1 MKLKEYSGINKV
13 TLDDFLAL
21 DAEQAVRFDFLTQG
35 EEADRTEL
43 TNSIYHKLFPWFD
56 EKKHAGDT
64 INTYRIAVK
73 KYYGK
78 YYRFLDRKT
87 QLEIIGFIKKCT
99 PHNEGQIFEFE
110 ETDKNGKPYYQ
121 LCNNYQLG
129 NFFILPVQGGINP
142 KRAQEPYNDF
152 FDDFLNVLSD
162 FYNNNDFKKTDKLKE
177 AILSQKDYF
186 KRFDSITDFLD
197 KNYLW
202 SFTKRVAEDTIS
214 LQNLSDKAT
223 FEEYVLAITD
233 IIKQRGKELYD
244 ALKVNDDQSIA
255 DKSQANA
262 KKYSLDENTAI
273 QLTKMNEYRKVE
285 EKYESIAEQ
294 YQRKS
299 NKVNAD
305 FDSQISAEQARTFS
319 KKLIQI
325 RWWPWPLSWLVIQAL
340 KIIPP
345 IRNFMGVINKIFW
358 IVLVVYIIY
367 YFVYQQKFNKF
378 QEDKDDKIKNLNEEK
393 HQEINMIKN
402 ECQFNFASIIPSEYQ
417 GANDV
422 TQLVSFVETK
432 RADNFKEAY
441 ELLENLKHHQMLEEQ
456 ARRSAEA
463 AEREAEY
470 KRQSAEQERKVAQA
484 KIENSER
491 QAEEARNQSQMLEQQ
506 LMEQNQKLAEQNRQL
521 EEINQKMKE
530 NKTNK
535 FN

>member
-1 MKLKEYSGINKV
+1 MLIRVS
-13 TLDDFLAL
+13 
-21 DAEQAVRFDFLTQG
+21 
-35 EEADRTEL
+35 
-43 TNSIYHKLFPWFD
+43 
-56 EKKHAGDT
+56 
-64 INTYRIAVK
+64 RIK
-73 KYYGK
+73 
-78 YYRFLDRKT
+78 
-87 QLEIIGFIKKCT
+87 
-99 PHNEGQIFEFE
+99 
-110 ETDKNGKPYYQ
+110 
-121 LCNNYQLG
+121 
-129 NFFILPVQGGINP
+129 
-142 KRAQEPYNDF
+142 
-152 FDDFLNVLSD
+152 
-162 FYNNNDFKKTDKLKE
+162 
-177 AILSQKDYF
+177 
-186 KRFDSITDFLD
+186 
-197 KNYLW
+197 
-202 SFTKRVAEDTIS
+202 
-214 LQNLSDKAT
+214 
-223 FEEYVLAITD
+223 
-233 IIKQRGKELYD
+233 
-244 ALKVNDDQSIA
+244 
-255 DKSQANA
+255 ANA

-294 YQRKS
+294 YQRTS

-319 KKLIQI
+319 KNLIQI
-325 RWWPWPLSWLVIQAL
+325 RWWRWPLSWVVIQTL
-340 KIIPP
+340 KFIPP

-358 IVLVVYIIY
+358 IALVVYIIY
-367 YFVYQQKFNKF
+367 YFVYQKKFNKF

-402 ECQFNFASIIPSEYQ
+402 ECQEKLDIFYKIHEFEFNFASIIPSEYQ

-441 ELLENLKHHQMLEEQ
+441 ELLENLKHHQRLEEQ
-456 ARRSAEA
+456 TRRSAEA

-470 KRQSAEQERKVAQA
+470 KRQAAERERKVAQA

-491 QAEEARNQSQMLEQQ
+491 QAEEARNQSQVLEQQ